1 MQLNLEQKRII
12 ESKPNGHILIKGV
25 AGSGKTTVAV
35 NKIPILLRHYCAAKD
50 DMILMA
56 TYNKSLSKYV
66 SFIYENVKEEINSQG
81 SLFDEDNNDK
91 LQIKTIDSLM
101 YSHFMKYKNQ
111 YKLKIEIATH
121 KECQNELIDA
131 INFVASRYE
140 NVKIINQRFLSFIKE
155 EITWI
160 KACNYMEL
168 QEYQSVDRVGRVSKV
183 NNDGPQKIRKN
194 SDVRNAIYEVMIKY
208 HDNLK
213 KINKIDFQ
221 DMALLALEQA
231 KKYPKA
237 KYTHILIDESQ
248 DLSRVQLEFLK
259 ALYNEK
265 AYSSITFISD
275 VAQSIYSQAWLI
287 KNRSFT
293 TLGFDMTGK
302 SNSLSKNY
310 RTTTQ
315 IAQAAFSLINSD
327 EDLLEDA
334 NFVKPNLIDKQGEY
348 PIYRNF
354 KTKNEEGS
362 YIGDLITKNLKKDY
376 NLKDIVII
384 ARLKGQ
390 LKELQEY
397 LQKHNIPSSVFDNK
411 DEFNFAEESVKLVTM
426 HSIKGL
432 EFKVVIIAGLNS
444 KVMPYYS
451 DKNEFDDMEMLESRE
466 KKLLYVGMTRSTE
479 KLFITS
485 DGTPS
490 KFIKDIDFKYLRIKV
505 NCAMRRISSISI
517 DDYLLKEN
525 IPDVYS
531 AEEKIRQWI
540 LREIKD
546 VYKYPLNLVTIEQ
559 KVNIGSS
566 VKFADI
572 AIDIYRNKVKG
583 PYILIETKAWGNGVE
598 SALSQLKSYMANTP
612 SVQYGMATDGN
623 DLVIINKDLEEIDDI
638 PKFDSSMI
646 PLTLETIEY
655 VDLKRST
662 SHKFI
667 KDSSSIGEIYIED
680 NGEETK
686 VENVRAVPIFNEI
699 AAGTPIL
706 INDSLQGKYY
716 LPLEWVGNSND
727 VFILKIKGDS
737 MIKKDINDGDY
748 VVLNKQ
754 NSANIGDIVAVDIEG
769 NSTLKTYKTIGG
781 KILLMPENDAYEP
794 FMLEEDQ
801 FSILGVAIGIIK
813 Q

>member
-1 MQLNLEQKRII
+1 MQLNVEQKRII
-12 ESKPNGHILIKGV
+12 ESKPNGHVLIKGV

-35 NKIPILLRHYCAAKD
+35 HKIPLLLRHYCAAKD

-66 SFIYENVKEEINSQG
+66 SFIYENINEEINNQG
-81 SLFDEDNNDK
+81 SLFDSDNDDK
-91 LQIKTIDSLM
+91 LDIKTIDSLM
-101 YSHFMKYKNQ
+101 YGYFLKYKNQ
-111 YKLKIEIATH
+111 NKSKIELASH

-131 INFVASRYE
+131 INFVADKYE
-140 NVKIINQRFLSFIKE
+140 NVKIINHRFLPFIKE

-160 KACNYMEL
+160 KACNYMDFH
-168 QEYQSVDRVGRVSKV
+168 EYQSVDRIGRVSKIT
-183 NNDGPQKIRKN
+183 NDGPQKIRKN
-194 SDVRNAIYEVMIKY
+194 SDQRNAIYEVMLKY
-208 HDNLK
+208 HENLRK
-213 KINKIDFQ
+213 MNKIDFQ
-221 DMALLALEQA
+221 DMALLALDQA
-231 KKYPKA
+231 KKHPIK

-265 AYSSITFISD
+265 VYSSITFISD
-275 VAQSIYSQAWLI
+275 VAQSIYPQAWLI

-302 SNSLSKNY
+302 SSSLSKNY

-327 EDLLEDA
+327 EDLFEDT

-362 YIGDLITKNLKKDY
+362 YIAKLITKDLIKNY
-376 NLKDIVII
+376 SLKDIVII
-384 ARLKGQ
+384 SRLKSQ
-390 LKELQEY
+390 LNELQEY
-397 LQKHNIPSSVFDNK
+397 LERNNIRTSIFDNK

-444 KVMPYYS
+444 KVMPYLS

-466 KKLLYVGMTRSTE
+466 RKLLYVGMTRATE

-485 DGTPS
+485 DGIPS
-490 KFIKDIDFKYLRIKV
+490 KFIKDIDYKYLRIKV
-505 NCAMRRISSISI
+505 NCSMRRISSISI
-517 DDYLLKEN
+517 EDYLLKES

-531 AEEKIRQWI
+531 AEEKTRQWI
-540 LREIKD
+540 LREIKE

-559 KVNIGSS
+559 KVNIGST
-566 VKFADI
+566 VKYADI

-583 PYILIETKAWGNGVE
+583 PYILIETKAWGNGVD

-612 SVQYGMATDGN
+612 SAQYGIATDGN
-623 DLVIINKDLEEIDDI
+623 DIVIINRDLEEVDDI

-646 PLTLETIEY
+646 PLTLETIDY
-655 VDLKRST
+655 IDLKRST

-680 NGEETK
+680 NGVESR
-686 VENVRAVPIFNEI
+686 VENVRAVPIYNEI
-699 AAGTPIL
+699 AAGMPIL
-706 INDSLQGKYY
+706 IDDSLQGKYY
-716 LPLEWVGNSND
+716 LPSEWIGNSND

-737 MIKKDINDGDY
+737 MVNKDINDGDY
-748 VVLNKQ
+748 VVLKKQ

-769 NSTLKTYKTIGG
+769 NSTLKTYKTMGG

-794 FMLEEDQ
+794 FMLDEDQ
-801 FSILGVAIGIIK
+801 FSIIGVAIGIIK
-813 Q
+813 